1 MPPPASKSQPA
12 RAVLWWWWTTTPAQL
27 AAALLFLVGA
37 GAIQVPEDSVPVNT
51 RSAHPDKITDEMV
64 EQMSHFGMSES
75 QFWVK
80 GDAFQETAAQLVR
93 ERGLTTYVDDLIDD
107 DEIKGST
114 GAYTFEWAGSTT
126 TVGSCSVSTN
136 SGDNTDVS
144 TTLRV
149 RRLSSTHTIETQI
162 QMGVSN
168 SDVDCPSGADPTL
181 VRKCKERDPRCP
193 ARSVFNPC
201 AALTNDQTI
210 PLAPPTHPTNQPTAR
225 LLSSATQVG
234 RISTTRPRPFV
245 RRRPASSITTTTT
258 RNPRG
263 ILLRAP
269 RCPRLPKRQHLC
281 QQSRRECRR
290 KPRTTPRRCPRRS
303 RPTRTKALTVPSR
316 SSSAISTRR
325 THSRR

>member
-263 ILLRAP
+263 ILL
-269 RCPRLPKRQHLC
+269 
-281 QQSRRECRR
+281 
-290 KPRTTPRRCPRRS
+290 
-303 RPTRTKALTVPSR
+303 
-316 SSSAISTRR
+316 
-325 THSRR
+325 

>member
-114 GAYTFEWAGSTT
+114 GAYTFEWADSTT
-126 TVGSCSVSTN
+126 TPGSCSVSTN
-136 SGDNTDVS
+136 SGENTNTNDDG
-144 TTLRV
+144 TLRV
-149 RRLSSTHTIETQI
+149 RRLSNTHTIEAQI

-168 SDVDCPSGADPTL
+168 TDVDCPSGTDPTL
-181 VRKCKERDPRCP
+181 VRKWKEGIPG
-193 ARSVFNPC
+193 
-201 AALTNDQTI
+201 ALPVQFLI
-210 PLAPPTHPTNQPTAR
+210 H
-225 LLSSATQVG
+225 
-234 RISTTRPRPFV
+234 
-245 RRRPASSITTTTT
+245 
-258 RNPRG
+258 
-263 ILLRAP
+263 AP
-269 RCPRLPKRQHLC
+269 R
-281 QQSRRECRR
+281 S
-290 KPRTTPRRCPRRS
+290 
-303 RPTRTKALTVPSR
+303 
-316 SSSAISTRR
+316 
-325 THSRR
+325 